1 VGLTSSA
8 LSARTRPRGGF
19 WIPLLRLTQWRPPN
33 SHPFFFLC
41 KFFGVSDHTTHA
53 LGVVDSASHGPNITY
68 YATHNPGLAYHIWCS
83 PNVPCYTSHMF
94 APSIALRVPPHS
106 LTCFATPVHV
116 YLHRA
121 QEGALTCY
129 PIKVVGVPPSSTSSR
144 SSSCPSDGDSTDC
157 WGSSRC

>member
-1 VGLTSSA
+1 MRRRA
-8 LSARTRPRGGF
+8 LWASRAALAQRPLSPRPSKR
-19 WIPLLRLTQWRPPN
+19 WILD
-33 SHPFFFLC
+33 S
-41 KFFGVSDHTTHA
+41 

-106 LTCFATPVHV
+106 LTCFATLVHV

-121 QEGALTCY
+121 QEGALTRY
-129 PIKVVGVPPSSTSSR
+129 PVKVVGVPPSSTSLR
-144 SSSCPSDGDSTDC
+144 SSSCPSDGDSTNC